1 MRTAQELEH
10 LSAREPDSGLVR
22 VVVDTPKGSR
32 NKYKYDETLGL
43 YRLSK
48 VLPLGSAF
56 PYDFGF
62 IPSTRAEDGDPLDVL
77 LLGEEA
83 LFPGCLVTVRLVGVI
98 QAEQT
103 EHGKTFRN
111 DRLMGAIETSVNRPA
126 IQTLEDLRSEHL
138 DEIEYFF
145 ITYNHLEGR
154 HFKPVGRHGPATAEQ
169 LLADGIRQFD
179 NAKSGRNI
187 EQPTAEQDHRR

>member
-1 MRTAQELEH
+1 MGTAPALEH

-48 VLPLGSAF
+48 VLPLGLAF

-83 LFPGCLVTVRLVGVI
+83 LL
-98 QAEQT
+98 
-103 EHGKTFRN
+103 TF
-111 DRLMGAIETSVNRPA
+111 
-126 IQTLEDLRSEHL
+126 
-138 DEIEYFF
+138 
-145 ITYNHLEGR
+145 
-154 HFKPVGRHGPATAEQ
+154 
-169 LLADGIRQFD
+169 LLCCFD
-179 NAKSGRNI
+179 
-187 EQPTAEQDHRR
+187 